1 MKKYPS
7 IENADREKFILKCK
21 DILDN
26 PDYIDIKFAVSEKI
40 HGSNI
45 SIEFDKNNETI
56 KVYSRTQEVTESNFG
71 NFKKVFERDSIIQK
85 LIELINVKYP
95 ENNLIIFYGEIFGGL
110 FNGESNGTVI
120 QRIDYHPENQIMFF
134 DIFVDDKFE
143 NFLVARDYIEMFGLK
158 FVPILKEDITF
169 NEALEYP
176 NEFISKVPKIFG
188 LDSQTIAEGVVLR
201 PEKELYVT
209 PCERFIL
216 KNKTESFKESK
227 VNEDSSKYNI
237 RVIARDFLTEA
248 RVNSAISK
256 LSTPNLKDVSLLVI
270 DDIIE
275 ELRKKHEDAENNEE
289 FNPAKIRKAISC
301 DVFNYVRN
309 KI

>member
-21 DILDN
+21 DILDS
-26 PDYIDIKFAVSEKI
+26 PDYIDIKFTVSEKI

-176 NEFISKVPKIFG
+176 NEFISKVPEIFG
-188 LDSQTIAEGVVLR
+188 LDSKTIAEGVVLR

-227 VNEDSSKYNI
+227 ANKDSSKYNI

-270 DDIIE
+270 VDIIE

-289 FNPAKIRKAISC
+289 FNPAKIRKAISG
-301 DVFNYVRN
+301 DVFNYVRT

>member
-227 VNEDSSKYNI
+227 VNKDSSKYNI